1 MTVERRILVTGA
13 SSGIGAATARALA
26 GPGVALAVHARNNRA
41 GAERVA
47 AEARARGAE
56 ATVLLADLAAPDA
69 PARLV
74 AEAAAAL
81 GGLDVLVSNAGF
93 ADRTPVAQ
101 LTDEAFARSQDTILT
116 ALFRLARAAGPLLAA
131 GRAPRLVAVSS
142 FVAHNFRTDSAV
154 FPASATAKAGVEALV
169 KALALEWAPAVTV
182 NAVAPG
188 YTQKDSGAHAALDAK
203 AWEAVVARI
212 PLRRLGQPQDV
223 AEAIAFLASERAGYI
238 TGQVLHVDGGV
249 VV

>member
-1 MTVERRILVTGA
+1 MAQRCILVTGA

-26 GPGVALAVHARNNRA
+26 GPGTALALHARGNRE
-41 GAERVA
+41 GAEQTAQEVRG
-47 AEARARGAE
+47 RGAE
-56 ATVLLADLAAPDA
+56 AVVLLADLREAGAPE
-69 PARLV
+69 RLV
-74 AEAAAAL
+74 ERAAGAL

-93 ADRTPVAQ
+93 ADRTPVAE
-101 LTDEAFARSQDTILT
+101 LTDEAFARSQDTILW

-142 FVAHNFRTDSAV
+142 FVAHNFRTDSTV

-182 NAVAPG
+182 NAVVPG
-188 YTQKDSGAHAALDAK
+188 YTRKDAGAHAALDAR
-203 AWEAVVARI
+203 AWEAVIARI
-212 PLRRLGQPQDV
+212 PMHRLGEPEDV
-223 AEAIAFLASERAGYI
+223 ARAIAFLASEGAGYI
-238 TGQVLHVDGGV
+238 TGQCLHVDGGV